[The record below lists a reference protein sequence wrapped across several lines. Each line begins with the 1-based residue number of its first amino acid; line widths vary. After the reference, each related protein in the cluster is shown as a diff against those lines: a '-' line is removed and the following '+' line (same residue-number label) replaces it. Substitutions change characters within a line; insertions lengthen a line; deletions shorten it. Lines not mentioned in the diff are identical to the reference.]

1 MQLAS
6 DLVRRAIQH
15 QGFLVVDPR
24 SINGIFYSKRLAPP
38 YMRSPPALRTGPRF
52 CLRELDAPCF

>member
-6 DLVRRAIQH
+6 NLVRRAIQH

-24 SINGIFYSKRLAPP
+24 SINGIFYSKRLAPR
-38 YMRSPPALRTGPRF
+38 YIRSLLNRVSRF
-52 CLRELDAPCF
+52 CLRELNAHFF